1 MMALQT
7 RHMAL
12 LTYAGIAALAMVIK
26 PELLTS
32 LQDVILLLAPI
43 GGMFVW
49 DKIKGGSIV
58 KN

>member
-12 LTYAGIAALAMVIK
+12 LTYAGLAALAIVIK
-26 PELLTS
+26 PELLNS
-32 LQDVILLLAPI
+32 LQDVVLLLAPI

-49 DKIKGGSIV
+49 DKIKSGSIR
-58 KN
+58 

>member
-1 MMALQT
+1 MPLQT

-12 LTYAGIAALAMVIK
+12 LTYAGIAALAMVVK

-49 DKIKGGSIV
+49 DKIKSGPIV
-58 KN
+58 KG